1 MGRQRQC
8 KLTFTH
14 SLAISTC
21 EVSAP
26 QNSLTQTNS
35 KKIHYTVFAADIT
48 DKESI
53 QSFINGNGL
62 GKLYATEDNSTLC
75 PQNEICL
82 IAFAKIYCRFATE
95 LFSILRICGHIFFYY
110 IYIIYIYIKHPPSL
124 RQTQTRPPDCQT
136 KKRGSSLHRKCFHCS
151 RVQRW
156 RALHHS
162 I

>member
-14 SLAISTC
+14 SLAISPC

-26 QNSLTQTNS
+26 QNSLTQTKS
-35 KKIHYTVFAADIT
+35 KKIHYTVFTADIT

-82 IAFAKIYCRFATE
+82 IAFAKLYCRFAIK
-95 LFSILRICGHIFFYY
+95 LFSILRICSHIAIIIAYSYFFFTMY
-110 IYIIYIYIKHPPSL
+110 IQYFSSFC
-124 RQTQTRPPDCQT
+124 QTQTCPPEYILQ
-136 KKRGSSLHRKCFHCS
+136 H
-151 RVQRW
+151 QI
-156 RALHHS
+156 S
-162 I
+162 ILE